1 MNVLD
6 CKFKDD
12 EDAKFYAMCILPQLK
27 LKTKKARIRRNVRQY
42 TSTRLLGAAGGSH
55 TAVMGQEAVPPP
67 GSHPAGVPPEAT

>member
-1 MNVLD
+1 
-6 CKFKDD
+6 
-12 EDAKFYAMCILPQLK
+12 MCILPQLK

-42 TSTRLLGAAGGSH
+42 TSTCLLGAAGGSH